1 MNHADDHILSWLLT
15 PNGQEM
21 SPLWLVAS
29 GVAMCWIMWVAV
41 RPERE
46 VFNTRD
52 NRDIRVRVTP
62 APEMG
67 WVKVKQIP

>member
-1 MNHADDHILSWLLT
+1 MKTNSKPALEW
-15 PNGQEM
+15 GQTIPRDRWVKVR
-21 SPLWLVAS
+21 SSSQGIYDLVK
-29 GVAMCWIMWVAV
+29 
-41 RPERE
+41 E
-46 VFNTRD
+46 FNTRD